1 MYLNFVNTD
10 NNNIYITNQLF
21 MSSDAHSLT
30 CIGVGAIQFQITQT
44 KKIQK
49 D

>member
-21 MSSDAHSLT
+21 MSSDATHWPALAL
-30 CIGVGAIQFQITQT
+30 VR
-44 KKIQK
+44 
-49 D
+49 